1 MRILVLIHEFP
12 PIGGGGGRVAQD
24 LCQGFAER
32 GHEVKV
38 LTADLGGLVENQS
51 DSLDFSVIRLPSG
64 RREAFLADLRA
75 MSGYILAGFWAAR
88 KIIKDW
94 QPDLVHVH
102 FAVPAGPIAWLLLK
116 IERLP
121 YVLTTHLG
129 DVPGGAPEKTEK
141 WFRWIRPFVPPI
153 WDNAA
158 RVVAV
163 SEYTRLLAL
172 KQYPVDI
179 SVIPNGVDIQKFK
192 PDKLVR
198 NEVPRIVFAGRFME
212 QKNPL
217 QLVRVLARLQELPWE
232 CTMFGDGLLRP
243 DVEKEI
249 VNHQLEER
257 IQLRGW
263 VAPPEVIAE
272 FSRSEILFMPSRSEG
287 LPVVGVQALA
297 SGMAI
302 VAGNAGGFIDLV
314 KPGENGF
321 LYDPD
326 DVEGMCEGLRKLLSE
341 PETLLHAR
349 EKSLTS
355 SNRYDLASIIS
366 QYEQLF
372 ADVIDEAR

>member
-32 GHEVKV
+32 GHDVKV
-38 LTADLGGLVENQS
+38 LTADLGGLADNRRELN
-51 DSLDFSVIRLPSG
+51 FSVIRLPSG

-75 MSGYILAGFWAAR
+75 MSGYIIAGFWEAR
-88 KIIKDW
+88 KLIKNW

-116 IERLP
+116 TERIP

-129 DVPGGAPEKTEK
+129 DVPGGAPEKTER
-141 WFRWIRPFVPPI
+141 WFRWIHPFIPPI
-153 WDNAA
+153 WGRAA

-163 SEYTRLLAL
+163 SEYTRQLAL
-172 KQYPVDI
+172 RHYPVDI
-179 SVIPNGVDIQKFK
+179 SVIPNGVDVRKFK
-192 PDKLVR
+192 PEILAR
-198 NEVPRIVFAGRFME
+198 NTIPRIVFAGRFMS

-217 QLVRVLARLQELPWE
+217 QLVRVLARLKAIPWQ

-243 DVEKEI
+243 QVEKEI
-249 VNHQLEER
+249 ATHQLDNR

-263 VAPPEVIAE
+263 VEPPEVIAE
-272 FSRSEILFMPSRSEG
+272 FAKSDILFMPSRSEG
-287 LPVVGVQALA
+287 LPVVGVQAMA

-314 KPGENGF
+314 QPGENGF

-326 DVEGMCEGLRKLLSE
+326 DVEGMSDGLRTLLTK
-341 PETLLHAR
+341 PETLLNAR
-349 EKSLTS
+349 KKSLAFAE
-355 SNRYDLASIIS
+355 NYDLDLIVSR
-366 QYEQLF
+366 YEQLF
-372 ADVIDEAR
+372 REVINEPR

>member
-24 LCQGFAER
+24 LCQGFANR
-32 GHEVKV
+32 GHEVQV
-38 LTADLGGLVENQS
+38 LTADLGGLS
-51 DSLDFSVIRLPSG
+51 DRQQDLGFTVVRLPSG

-75 MSGYILAGFWAAR
+75 MGGYIFAGFFAAR

-94 QPDLVHVH
+94 RPEIIHVH

-116 IERLP
+116 IERIP

-129 DVPGGAPEKTEK
+129 DVPGGVPEKTEK
-141 WFRWIRPFVPPI
+141 WFRWIHPFVPPI

-163 SEYTRLLAL
+163 SEYTRQLAL
-172 KQYPVDI
+172 KRYPVDI

-192 PDKLVR
+192 PDILFR
-198 NEVPRIVFAGRFME
+198 NDIPRIVFAGRFMA
-212 QKNPL
+212 QKNPV
-217 QLVRVLARLQELPWE
+217 QVVRVLARLQALPWE

-243 DVEKEI
+243 EVEQEI
-249 VNHQLEER
+249 TKHKLSER

-263 VAPPEVIAE
+263 TEPSDVIAK
-272 FSRSEILFMPSRSEG
+272 FSKSEILFMPSRSEG
-287 LPVVGVQALA
+287 LPVVGVQAMA

-302 VAGNAGGFIDLV
+302 VAGNTGGFIDLV

-341 PETLLHAR
+341 PETLLRAR
-349 EKSLTS
+349 EKSLAFS
-355 SNRYDLASIIS
+355 DRYDLALIIS

-372 ADVIDEAR
+372 SEVIREAY